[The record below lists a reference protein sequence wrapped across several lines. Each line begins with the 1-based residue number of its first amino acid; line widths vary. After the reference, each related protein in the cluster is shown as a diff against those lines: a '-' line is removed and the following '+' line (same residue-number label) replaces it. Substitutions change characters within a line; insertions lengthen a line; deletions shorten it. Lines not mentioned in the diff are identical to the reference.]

1 MGGIILLVFIFGLFL
16 GSFYNVVGLRTLK
29 NESIAFP
36 PSHCTI
42 CKHKLGVMDLV
53 PVISWLSLGGKCRYC
68 KSPISAIYPFG
79 ELFTALGYAVVVW
92 RFGLT
97 LYAIPHLVLITVLAM
112 ATASDLKEM
121 EVPDRFVVVGLI
133 VNIILRIIIQDGLIY
148 YVASGIACFVILYLV
163 MILSKGGMGGA
174 DVKMYALIGLTMGM
188 FDGLATL
195 FYAAILGV
203 IYNLPKLLSKKVG
216 RKTELPMIPLISLGV
231 VIVYIFNIYEYLM

>member
-1 MGGIILLVFIFGLFL
+1 
-16 GSFYNVVGLRTLK
+16 
-29 NESIAFP
+29 
-36 PSHCTI
+36 
-42 CKHKLGVMDLV
+42 MDLV

-148 YVASGIACFVILYLV
+148 YVASGVS
-163 MILSKGGMGGA
+163 LS
-174 DVKMYALIGLTMGM
+174 L
-188 FDGLATL
+188 
-195 FYAAILGV
+195 
-203 IYNLPKLLSKKVG
+203 
-216 RKTELPMIPLISLGV
+216 
-231 VIVYIFNIYEYLM
+231 